1 MIGSLRGAVEMVD
14 TTQAVIE
21 VGSVGYEVRMPSAD
35 LSRLHTGQ
43 ETRVW
48 TYLNVSQD
56 AITLYGFLDSSS
68 KKMFLQLIKVNGVG
82 PKVALSLLSTL
93 TANDLAKAVADNDA
107 TALAKAPGIGKKG
120 AQKIILELKGSINL
134 EDLGE
139 KAPQSGAST
148 DPGAKQVVEGLMSL
162 GWHQQD
168 AQYAVQ
174 EACESNG
181 IAMPLSQE
189 DVPQVLR
196 LALTSLDR
204 GR

>member
-1 MIGSLRGAVEMVD
+1 MIGSLRGAVEVVS

-21 VGSVGYEVRMPSAD
+21 VGKVGYEVRMPAAD
-35 LSRLHTGQ
+35 LSRMHTGQ
-43 ETRVW
+43 EVHVW

-56 AITLYGFLDSSS
+56 AITLYGFLDQAA
-68 KKMFLQLIKVNGVG
+68 KKMFLQLIKVSGVG

-93 TANDLAKAVADNDA
+93 SPNDLARAVADNDA
-107 TALAKAPGIGKKG
+107 TALSKAPGIGKKG

-139 KAPQSGAST
+139 KEPQSQTAKDAGAF
-148 DPGAKQVVEGLMSL
+148 QVVEGLMSL

-174 EACESNG
+174 TACESNG
-181 IAMPLSQE
+181 IALPLSQE
-189 DVPQVLR
+189 DMPRVLR

>member
-1 MIGSLRGAVEMVD
+1 MIGSLRGTVEMVD

-48 TYLNVSQD
+48 TYLDVSQD

-162 GWHQQD
+162 GWHQRD